1 MNIPPIPI
9 RQRMFGPLVL
19 KRRWRTAS
27 FGAAIY
33 TISLLLLYENFSHG
47 WNAFALGLI
56 FPGGGFLYSGG
67 LAGCLLAVI
76 AFLAFPIAI
85 MNWFASG
92 NIAMV
97 LFAWLGGAALSGLFA
112 GTGSWNWVVPLV
124 PSIVTALVLF
134 WIIGNRLSLRKE
146 VSRARAHNAVFVGL
160 TPLLRQFPALTAGP
174 ELSPLELAIACKTF
188 DKALQPLNQWKGIML
203 DVEQWQLSATRY
215 QLYAAS
221 WQLAAVQ
228 YRHTPAFAGYSHA
241 AQANLILRLLDRRI
255 WGFWFWENLWG
266 NFDLNPDP
274 IRRDNIM
281 VSGYVAEI
289 VGMFETLTGDRR
301 FDMPGGLTY
310 RWSDKKVFPYNYTGL
325 IDALMYNF
333 HRYDFRWMP
342 CEPNLIYSPCN
353 FKGFT
358 ALKIYDRLRGENKW
372 EQISERVERSFEEE
386 FMHADGRVVCLT
398 FDRLGLR
405 APTLSSVLGE
415 AGCIACMIALWP
427 DKAER
432 LWQVMK
438 REFIERKPDGS
449 FHIARKFLSW
459 DTWDTTNYYI
469 RPMVELKPLATLLIA
484 ACEMGDREVIDALST
499 YLDGKYGAAA
509 SAAVKMARRCGLWHD
524 LINKGM
530 PEAWVLGPRLTDVA
544 YPDVLVAR
552 AVTDGEAL
560 DLVLRPGAGPKR
572 VSLGFERLC
581 PGRRYRIIGADA
593 QVFVADLLGH
603 ASVTAQLNDRIG
615 IRVTPD

>member
-1 MNIPPIPI
+1 
-9 RQRMFGPLVL
+9 MFGPLTL
-19 KRRWRTAS
+19 MRRWRTAA
-27 FGAAIY
+27 FGASIY
-33 TISLLLLYENFSHG
+33 VFSLFLLYENFSHR

-67 LAGCLLAVI
+67 VAGCLLAAI
-76 AFLAFPIAI
+76 AFLALPIAVV
-85 MNWFASG
+85 NWFASG
-92 NIAMV
+92 NMAIV
-97 LFAWLGGAALSGLFA
+97 LFAWLGGAVLAGVFA
-112 GTGSWNWVVPLV
+112 GTGSWSWVIPAVPTLV
-124 PSIVTALVLF
+124 AAVVLL
-134 WIIGNRLSLRKE
+134 WIIGNRMSLREE
-146 VSRARAHNAVFVGL
+146 VARARAHNAAFAGL
-160 TPLLRQFPALTAGP
+160 TPLLRQFPVLAEGP
-174 ELSPLELAIACKTF
+174 ELNPLELAVTCKTF
-188 DKALQPLNQWKGIML
+188 DKALQPLNQWKGITL

-228 YRHTPAFAGYSHA
+228 YRHTPAFAGYSRD
-241 AQANLILRLLDRRI
+241 AQANLLQRMLDRRI

-266 NFDLNPDP
+266 NFDPNPDP

-289 VGMFETLTGDRR
+289 VGIFETLTGDRR
-301 FDMPGGLTY
+301 FDLPGGLTY
-310 RWSDKKVFPYNYTGL
+310 RWSDKKVFAYDYTGL

-333 HRYDFRWMP
+333 QRYDYRWMP

-358 ALKIYDRLRGENKW
+358 AIKLHDRLRGENRW
-372 EQISERVERSFEEE
+372 EQIRERVERSFEDE
-386 FMHADGRVVCLT
+386 FTHADGRVVCLT

-415 AGCIACMIALWP
+415 AGCIPCMIALWP

-438 REFIERKPDGS
+438 RDFIERRPDGS
-449 FHIARKFLSW
+449 IHIAKKFLSW

-469 RPMVELKPLATLLIA
+469 RPMVELRPLATLLVA
-484 ACEMGDREVIDALST
+484 ACEMGDSEVVDALSS
-499 YLDGKYGAAA
+499 YLDGKYGAGA
-509 SAAVKMARRCGLWHD
+509 SAAVKIARRRGLWRD
-524 LINKGM
+524 LITQGM
-530 PEAWVLGPRLTDVA
+530 PEAWVRGPRLTDVA

-581 PGRRYRIIGADA
+581 PGRRYRVIGAES
-593 QVFVADLLGH
+593 QVLVADLLGR
-603 ASVTAQLNDRIG
+603 ASVTAQLNDRIEV
-615 IRVTPD
+615 RVAPDG